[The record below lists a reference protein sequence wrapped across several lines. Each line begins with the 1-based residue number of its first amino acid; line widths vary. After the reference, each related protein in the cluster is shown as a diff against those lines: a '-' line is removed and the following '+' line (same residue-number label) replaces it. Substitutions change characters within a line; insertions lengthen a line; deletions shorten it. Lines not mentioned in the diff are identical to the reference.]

1 MHFHWDSASFPS
13 LVIYDMS
20 LECWRDTKRAS
31 GRSAEDPP
39 CPEDDFGRRQRH
51 GWEIPETW
59 LEQNRGMS
67 ETWLGKITMKWG
79 EFMRTYG
86 KLWEKAWK
94 NIDQWRFWWAFPLCN
109 GHFNGKL
116 ITLNWEFFS
125 MPCLITK
132 KVLVSEIWIT
142 PAIYGTSFFG
152 MNIQLYQWTEG
163 YHVEL
168 TCL

>member
-1 MHFHWDSASFPS
+1 MHYIHIHIGCFHAFPC
-13 LVIYDMS
+13 IA
-20 LECWRDTKRAS
+20 RIKRHQAS

-39 CPEDDFGRRQRH
+39 CPEDDFGRPGQGHH
-51 GWEIPETW
+51 GWEIPVRTYG
-59 LEQNRGMS
+59 RHM
-67 ETWLGKITMKWG
+67 GKITMKWG

-94 NIDQWRFWWAFPLCN
+94 KNIDKWRFWWAFPAFPLCN

-132 KVLVSEIWIT
+132 KVSEIWISQ
-142 PAIYGTSFFG
+142 YLRDHFC
-152 MNIQLYQWTEG
+152 WD
-163 YHVEL
+163 
-168 TCL
+168 